1 LSGSF
6 LATLRY
12 DPYVSKG
19 LVRDDHARTQWSA
32 GRLSVELIDDTVGE
46 PRNSGKEAPI
56 VAKEQPECFR
66 HRENELAMRQIE
78 QELLCQM
85 LGKEDC
91 PFSTTGWAEIET
103 LARERPEVIVS
114 ALGVGTANP
123 RHALEIVAARRES
136 LAELPD
142 ALKTIPAV
150 GCGVLLIV
158 VLAEI
163 IEVLLEDGMQIVP
176 TARHVPFGR
185 DRLRESCCPHIYSYG
200 GNKLP
205 ASRNPRNHRWPHNIA
220 HSPDAFSSLRSCE
233 GAGDAVVRLPT
244 TRSF

>member
-1 LSGSF
+1 VK
-6 LATLRY
+6 TNWRC
-12 DPYVSKG
+12 
-19 LVRDDHARTQWSA
+19 
-32 GRLSVELIDDTVGE
+32 GRLSRSSFV
-46 PRNSGKEAPI
+46 RCSA
-56 VAKEQPECFR
+56 
-66 HRENELAMRQIE
+66 
-78 QELLCQM
+78 
-85 LGKEDC
+85 KEDC